1 VKRYREGI
9 SATIPTD
16 RGRIQRVRA
25 GRPRAC
31 AAVLLVALFL
41 AGTPSLGAE
50 EPKRAQDSAR
60 PSGEGAAATAESVM
74 VPLQRTL
81 AWYRDARAT
90 MQSIRS
96 VLDTDVDRGEVE
108 IAHRV
113 LQRAFDVARA
123 RAAILADDRSG
134 SPTAPSRDARADRRE
149 QLTAA
154 IERHELDVAR
164 LQARL
169 RAATAATRPA
179 LERELA
185 VARNRLE
192 LGQVQLDYVTKLS
205 EMGSAGPE
213 EEVDLTDQ
221 IQALQDT
228 VPELS
233 PTAAAPTIG
242 TAAPP
247 AALPSGALGLIS
259 RVLALQR
266 NRSILKELTHR
277 TTELDRDV
285 KGELQATRQTV
296 RPMMARLRELA
307 NDPAVDGASL
317 AAGQQEFRDLLGRAK
332 LLRAVV
338 LPLREESAL
347 LRRYAGDVETWRR
360 ALDRE
365 VGHVLRGL
373 TIQLAGVAVA
383 LGAIFVGSVL
393 WRIAAVRY
401 VTNDYHRRL
410 LLTARHVVTVA
421 AMALVLVFHFASE
434 LTAVVAALGFAA
446 AGIAFALQNVIL
458 AVAGYFSM
466 VAPNGIR
473 VGDRVS
479 LQGAFG
485 YVHGEVIEIGV
496 VRTRLRELAGEPLQP
511 TGRIMVFPNSV
522 AFTGSF
528 IKHPAPEAHGPAEA

>member
-1 VKRYREGI
+1 V
-9 SATIPTD
+9 
-16 RGRIQRVRA
+16 
-25 GRPRAC
+25 C
-31 AAVLLVALFL
+31 AAALLVAFFL
-41 AGTPSLGAE
+41 AGTSRLGAE
-50 EPKRAQDSAR
+50 EPRRAQDSAL
-60 PSGEGAAATAESVM
+60 PSGDGAAATAESVM

-81 AWYRDARAT
+81 AWYRDARAA

-123 RAAILADDRSG
+123 RAAILAEDRNG
-134 SPTAPSRDARADRRE
+134 SPTAPSRDARAERRA

-154 IERHELDVAR
+154 IERHELDVTR

-192 LGQVQLDYVTKLS
+192 LGRVQLDYVTKLS

-213 EEVDLTDQ
+213 EEVDLTEDQ

-242 TAAPP
+242 TVARP
-247 AALPSGALGLIS
+247 AALPSGALGHIS

-307 NDPAVDGASL
+307 KDPAVDGASL
-317 AAGQQEFRDLLGRAK
+317 AAGQQEFRELLGRAK
-332 LLRAVV
+332 LLRAVM

-410 LLTARHVVTVA
+410 LLTARHVVTVTA
-421 AMALVLVFHFASE
+421 IALVLVFHFASE

-528 IKHPAPEAHGPAEA
+528 IKHPPPEAHGPAEA

>member
-1 VKRYREGI
+1 MTPAEH
-9 SATIPTD
+9 
-16 RGRIQRVRA
+16 GRTRRVRA
-25 GRPRAC
+25 GRARAF
-31 AAVLLVALFL
+31 AAALLLVGLPLFQ
-41 AGTPSLGAE
+41 AGTSLLGAE
-50 EPKRAQDSAR
+50 EPRHAQGPAH
-60 PSGEGAAATAESVM
+60 PAGAGAAATAESVM

-81 AWYRDARAT
+81 AWYQEARVA

-113 LQRAFDVARA
+113 LERAFDVARA
-123 RAAILADDRSG
+123 RAAILAEDRPG
-134 SPTAPSRDARADRRE
+134 SPTAPSRHARADRRV

-154 IERHELDVAR
+154 IERDELEVAR
-164 LQARL
+164 LRARL

-185 VARNRLE
+185 VASNRLE
-192 LGQVQLDYVTKLS
+192 LARVQLDFVTKLS
-205 EMGSAGPE
+205 EMDSPAPE
-213 EEVDLTDQ
+213 DEVDLSDQ

-233 PTAAAPTIG
+233 PTAAAPTVG
-242 TAAPP
+242 TTAPA
-247 AALPSGALGLIS
+247 AALPSGALGLVS

-266 NRSILKELTHR
+266 NRSTLKELTHR
-277 TTELDRDV
+277 TTELDRDIR
-285 KGELQATRQTV
+285 GELQATRQTV
-296 RPMMARLRELA
+296 RPMMARLRELTK
-307 NDPAVDGASL
+307 DPAVDGASL
-317 AAGQQEFRDLLGRAK
+317 AAGQQEFRDLLERTK
-332 LLRAVV
+332 LHRTVV

-347 LRRYAGDVETWRR
+347 LRRYAADVETWRR

-373 TIQLAGVAVA
+373 SIQLAGVAVA
-383 LGAIFVGSVL
+383 LGAILVGSVL

-401 VTNDYHRRL
+401 VANAYHRRV

-421 AMALVLVFHFASE
+421 AIALVLVFHFASE

-528 IKHPAPEAHGPAEA
+528 IKHPPPDAHRPG

>member
-1 VKRYREGI
+1 
-9 SATIPTD
+9 
-16 RGRIQRVRA
+16 
-25 GRPRAC
+25 
-31 AAVLLVALFL
+31 VLLVALFL

-496 VRTRLRELAGEPLQP
+496 VRTRLRELTGEPLKP

-528 IKHPAPEAHGPAEA
+528 IKHPPPEAHVPAEA